1 MGFPDNYTDI
11 KGASKTN
18 RYQAIGN
25 SWAVPVVKWI
35 GNRLINNQGELIE
48 LRKYKNGLAV
58 EIDKKSLF
66 YDLRDGQVSVTND
79 KDINTSSMPNKCNYC
94 SLLDIVSKDAPKS
107 IYISPVGCRG
117 IVRRKEERK
126 LNINRRLEKVLLK
139 IADEMEEEE
148 IEKRS
153 RLQKRGKYS
162 THEKQT
168 ITI

>member
-1 MGFPDNYTDI
+1 M
-11 KGASKTN
+11 
-18 RYQAIGN
+18 
-25 SWAVPVVKWI
+25 
-35 GNRLINNQGELIE
+35 
-48 LRKYKNGLAV
+48 
-58 EIDKKSLF
+58 
-66 YDLRDGQVSVTND
+66 
-79 KDINTSSMPNKCNYC
+79 
-94 SLLDIVSKDAPKS
+94 
-107 IYISPVGCRG
+107 
-117 IVRRKEERK
+117 RRKEERK